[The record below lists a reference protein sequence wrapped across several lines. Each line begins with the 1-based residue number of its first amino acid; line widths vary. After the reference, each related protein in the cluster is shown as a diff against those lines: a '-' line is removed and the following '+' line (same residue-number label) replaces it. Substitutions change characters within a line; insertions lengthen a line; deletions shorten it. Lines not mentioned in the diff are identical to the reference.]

1 MGEAEDVERQVGQ
14 CADTRSRGVRILV
27 QLRGDQRKPFA
38 QFAHQIPQD
47 GLLIGFC
54 DGALLA
60 TAVKPDGRGEMDAA
74 AWLCG
79 ARLPADARWEPVP

>member
-1 MGEAEDVERQVGQ
+1 MRVVRARLDERHVQAGGLEEAE
-14 CADTRSRGVRILV
+14 
-27 QLRGDQRKPFA
+27 
-38 QFAHQIPQD
+38 D

-60 TAVKPDGRGEMDAA
+60 TAVKPEGRGEMDAA

-79 ARLPADARWEPVP
+79 ARLPADARWEPLP